1 MVRFVL
7 FVAGLLLAASQMAPV
22 SAAAAGWICGDR
34 SEIASSLSNRFSE
47 EPRSLG
53 VDADGGILEVFVSET
68 GSWTII
74 VTNPR
79 GRTCVLTAGENWETM
94 APPIKGQPT

>member
-1 MVRFVL
+1 MVRS
-7 FVAGLLLAASQMAPV
+7 LLLAAGLLFAVSRIAPMP
-22 SAAAAGWICGDR
+22 AAAAGSICGDR
-34 SEIASSLSNRFSE
+34 SEIASSLSQRFSE